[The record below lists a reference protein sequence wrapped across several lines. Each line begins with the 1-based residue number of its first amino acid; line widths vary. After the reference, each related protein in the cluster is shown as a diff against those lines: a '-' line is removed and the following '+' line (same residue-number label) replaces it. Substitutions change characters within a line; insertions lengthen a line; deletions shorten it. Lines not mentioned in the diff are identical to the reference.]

1 MENLDHRWLE
11 TARGQIRDSA
21 EMLGSVGWNG
31 KKVLDVGCW
40 WGWFIRYAREKG
52 ATVVGMDCQAS
63 RVSDAVSFLH
73 SSRDLCVAD
82 ALHIPFPSSLFD
94 VAVSIHVL
102 EHILSEH
109 AMIGEIHRV
118 LKPDGVLLISVPND
132 LSFGVLPY
140 RPLRLLLRGRMA
152 ARLPFSLCQ
161 YVKSLSYSDL
171 SHHREYTARSISG
184 LLQSNGFQVEQVW
197 HHGLELPYPL
207 KGRLSQRARQR
218 VSLVLGKTAPGMIR
232 TSISVKAT
240 KKQGK
245 TG

>member
-1 MENLDHRWLE
+1 
-11 TARGQIRDSA
+11 
-21 EMLGSVGWNG
+21 MLGSVGWNG

>member
-1 MENLDHRWLE
+1 
-11 TARGQIRDSA
+11 
-21 EMLGSVGWNG
+21 MLGSVEWNG

-63 RVSDAVSFLH
+63 RVNDAVSFLH

-82 ALHIPFPSSLFD
+82 ALHIPFPSSIFD

-102 EHILSEH
+102 EHILPEH

-152 ARLPFSLCQ
+152 AMLPFSLCQ

-171 SHHREYTARSISG
+171 SHYREYTARSISG

-197 HHGLELPYPL
+197 HHGLDLPYPL
-207 KGRLSQRARQR
+207 KGRLSQRVRQR

-232 TSISVKAT
+232 TSISVKAI
-240 KKQGK
+240 KQQRK